1 MLSRLSIRDI
11 VLIER
16 LDLGFRQGLSVLTG
30 ETGAGKSIL
39 LDSLALA
46 LGGRGDGAL
55 VRAGA
60 MQGQVT
66 AVFDLP
72 PDHGAIAV
80 AREAGAEVEGDL
92 ILRRVQM
99 ADGRSRAY
107 VNDQPVS
114 MQALR
119 AIGAALVEIH
129 GQHADRAMID
139 PGTHRDLVD
148 DFAGLGDDVAEL
160 SRLHAQWREAGRVL
174 REHEARI
181 DAARREAD
189 YIRHATAELEKLAPE
204 PGEEERLASERQ
216 RMMQAEKITG
226 DLREAA
232 DILSG
237 DHAPG
242 PILLSV
248 LRRLE
253 RRREQ
258 AGPDLAVAV
267 TTLDAALQSLDLAH
281 QSLEAELR
289 QAEFDPRELER
300 IEERLFAL
308 RAAGRKYQTPVD
320 DLPALAAKLA
330 GDLEALDHG
339 EAELVRLQRDVAA
352 REALLSTKARM
363 VSEKR
368 RNAALALDEAIA
380 GELPPLKLERARF
393 ETRVD

>member
-114 MQALR
+114 MQMLR

-129 GQHADRAMID
+129 GQHADRAMR
-139 PGTHRDLVD
+139 PGR
-148 DFAGLGDDVAEL
+148 
-160 SRLHAQWREAGRVL
+160 
-174 REHEARI
+174 
-181 DAARREAD
+181 
-189 YIRHATAELEKLAPE
+189 
-204 PGEEERLASERQ
+204 
-216 RMMQAEKITG
+216 
-226 DLREAA
+226 
-232 DILSG
+232 
-237 DHAPG
+237 
-242 PILLSV
+242 
-248 LRRLE
+248 
-253 RRREQ
+253 
-258 AGPDLAVAV
+258 
-267 TTLDAALQSLDLAH
+267 
-281 QSLEAELR
+281 
-289 QAEFDPRELER
+289 
-300 IEERLFAL
+300 
-308 RAAGRKYQTPVD
+308 
-320 DLPALAAKLA
+320 
-330 GDLEALDHG
+330 
-339 EAELVRLQRDVAA
+339 
-352 REALLSTKARM
+352 
-363 VSEKR
+363 
-368 RNAALALDEAIA
+368 
-380 GELPPLKLERARF
+380 
-393 ETRVD
+393 